1 LAAYFSKLLIRVAA
15 RCCGQIDW
23 AVAAHDELLAEVERF
38 FSKHDLLLCPTVML
52 PPFDATLT

>member
-1 LAAYFSKLLIRVAA
+1 
-15 RCCGQIDW
+15 
-23 AVAAHDELLAEVERF
+23 VAAHDQLLGEVERF